1 MNYDVVKAMAKNIKT
16 TEQYFNGYMETIEKG
31 NVNASVNEIS
41 LDARNINK
49 KADLIL
55 EQTHYAGNPIYTREF
70 EYVSGRK
77 KDLPY
82 NRAKVNRQTRKSVED
97 YEKLTE
103 EELEMLN

>member
-31 NVNASVNEIS
+31 NVNANVKEVTLNAREINS
-41 LDARNINK
+41 R
-49 KADLIL
+49 ADLII
-55 EQTHYAGNPIYTREF
+55 EQTHFAGNPIYTRNF

-82 NRAKVNRQTRKSVED
+82 NRAKVNRQTKQAVD
-97 YEKLTE
+97 NYEKLTE